1 MQSYILLFYDR
12 LGTTCRTVFVYPD
25 LFNHCFSYS
34 CLSTFVIYML
44 LQGWNQCSPCMSR
57 SSRGP
62 CLVLVICFNSLWSR
76 HMKFSNKPVYE
87 VLAKTKE
94 KKCKFL
100 FCEVLYSA
108 SSIDLYICA
117 WISRYYK
124 HRMVALKLQICKAA
138 DMVGATFPD
147 DILGLF
153 N

>member
-1 MQSYILLFYDR
+1 MVGTCHQATGNPFFLVLFVRYISQQYSPCKIKCNLISCYFMIVLALHVEQSLF
-12 LGTTCRTVFVYPD
+12 TD

-62 CLVLVICFNSLWSR
+62 CLVLVICFNSLWSK

-87 VLAKTKE
+87 VLVKTKD

-117 WISRYYK
+117 
-124 HRMVALKLQICKAA
+124 
-138 DMVGATFPD
+138 
-147 DILGLF
+147 
-153 N
+153 